1 VGENRDLYLAA
12 LKATLP
18 MYSETGL
25 MDQKGS
31 EVVLKVL
38 SQSLP
43 DVAAAHVD
51 LATTYT
57 NEYVSKA
64 LAKLGAAP

>member
-1 VGENRDLYLAA
+1 
-12 LKATLP
+12 
-18 MYSETGL
+18 

-57 NEYVSKA
+57 NEYVTKA